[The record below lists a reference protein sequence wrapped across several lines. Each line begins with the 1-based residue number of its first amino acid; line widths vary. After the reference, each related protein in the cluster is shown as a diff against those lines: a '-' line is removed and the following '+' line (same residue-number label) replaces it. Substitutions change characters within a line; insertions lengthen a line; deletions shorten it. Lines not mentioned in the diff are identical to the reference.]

1 MKAALIQTLILIGT
15 ISAQEPRESPRPQNK
30 TLLQTASIALGH
42 QEGQRAL
49 LKQISPHDIDTS
61 AFLEGFLKGLKGLK
75 GEELEIPTEEI
86 LKAMG
91 QLQTRIRAREQETA
105 KANKLAE
112 EQFLAKNSKA
122 KNVIQSE
129 NGLQY
134 RIVERGLGEP
144 FGIDG
149 LAAKEILIH
158 YRGTLPDGREFSASN
173 EGVPAKITIDETI
186 PGFRQALEEM
196 PKGAQWVI
204 FIPSALAYRD
214 QRHSNMIGPNQMLIF
229 ELTLV
234 DVLTPKE

>member
-61 AFLEGFLKGLKGLK
+61 AFLEGFLKGLK

-158 YRGTLPDGREFSASN
+158 YRGTLPDGREF
-173 EGVPAKITIDETI
+173 
-186 PGFRQALEEM
+186 
-196 PKGAQWVI
+196 
-204 FIPSALAYRD
+204 
-214 QRHSNMIGPNQMLIF
+214 
-229 ELTLV
+229 
-234 DVLTPKE
+234 